1 MISYYT
7 RIKVNEHFNNNILF
21 NMVLNWLDTTRN
33 KMEGLSFNGKLPFS
47 YETGKKKLTFDW
59 FKQHNIYAVQF
70 VTKDNRKNA
79 QFVVEAIYHSNEQ
92 WVDLYFNKQLTENSK
107 YIPGTNIPGVFKQ
120 LLSSEYVLEKISEE
134 PLFLSYHDFKNII
147 INKPIVVLGR
157 NKRCCVSPFELSK
170 LLFGLSEVVCV
181 PTKQNPY
188 MKISDFNG
196 KLITFSFENE
206 KDTSQK
212 VLEYLVKMLY
222 EYYQP
227 KTYDFLVSQRLHDE
241 HQTTE
246 SFHQE
251 MLLEAKQIVDEQN
264 NSFEFLKAYYDDL
277 LVEYNELVEK
287 KKEIDDLI
295 YRYKKEYFLL
305 ADIDLYQEQEA
316 LMIELLKQ
324 ELMRLNNGNV
334 YRRKHIVESIM
345 EADKDEY

>member
-1 MISYYT
+1 M
-7 RIKVNEHFNNNILF
+7 
-21 NMVLNWLDTTRN
+21 
-33 KMEGLSFNGKLPFS
+33 
-47 YETGKKKLTFDW
+47 
-59 FKQHNIYAVQF
+59 
-70 VTKDNRKNA
+70 
-79 QFVVEAIYHSNEQ
+79 
-92 WVDLYFNKQLTENSK
+92 
-107 YIPGTNIPGVFKQ
+107 
-120 LLSSEYVLEKISEE
+120 
-134 PLFLSYHDFKNII
+134 
-147 INKPIVVLGR
+147 
-157 NKRCCVSPFELSK
+157 
-170 LLFGLSEVVCV
+170 VCV

-188 MKISDFNG
+188 IKISDFNG